1 VFVANGPFDVGKE
14 LTHRTRHLPSAKMML
29 SPVYINIQDNNLI
42 HHVLS
47 GRLIATRIGNG
58 NDQFDFGFVMA
69 GSNSVSTRHARRIP
83 KALYSKEHAIKHP
96 NAFLIMF

>member
-1 VFVANGPFDVGKE
+1 MRVRSNGPFDVGKE

-47 GRLIATRIGNG
+47 GRLIATQIGNG
-58 NDQFDFGFVMA
+58 NDIIQQRGGRAMIIQDPRIKA
-69 GSNSVSTRHARRIP
+69 KRPQCGS
-83 KALYSKEHAIKHP
+83 
-96 NAFLIMF
+96 